1 MNAVGIDVSK
11 GKSMIAVMRPF
22 GEVVASPYE
31 VNHTCSE
38 LKELTKFLKSLKGE
52 TRVIMEY
59 TGKYFEP
66 IAKHLHE
73 AGLFVSVVNA
83 ILVHDYGG
91 NTLRRGK
98 TDKKDAIKLAN
109 YALDRWVDLVE
120 YIPEEEIRQTLKVYN
135 RQYNQYVK
143 LKVMLKNNLIS
154 ILDQTFPNVNKL
166 FSAPP
171 RKADGHEKWIDFA
184 AKFWHHECVS
194 KLSENAFKE
203 RYQKWCKRA
212 GYNYSDAKATE
223 IYIKSQQQVHSLPK
237 SEATKLLVIQAILQL
252 NTIAET
258 LAAII
263 NEMRRLSAML
273 PEYDVVMAMH
283 GVGDTLGPQLMAEI
297 GDVRRFY
304 SKKALVAFAGLD
316 APPYQSGTFEA
327 QSRSISKRGSA
338 SLRKTLFQIMS
349 CILQTSSLDEPVF
362 QFLDKKRADGKHYY
376 VYMMA
381 AANKFLRIYY
391 ARVKEHLEQLEN
403 IA

>member
-154 ILDQTFPNVNKL
+154 ILDQTFPNANKL
-166 FSAPP
+166 FSAPS
-171 RKADGHEKWIDFA
+171 RKANGHEKWIDFA

-237 SEATKLLVIQAILQL
+237 SEATKLLVTQAILQL

-338 SLRKTLFQIMS
+338 SLRKTLFQIDVLVRRA
-349 CILQTSSLDEPVF
+349 CFPVP
-362 QFLDKKRADGKHYY
+362 R
-376 VYMMA
+376 
-381 AANKFLRIYY
+381 
-391 ARVKEHLEQLEN
+391 
-403 IA
+403 

>member
-31 VNHTCSE
+31 VNHTFSE
-38 LKELTKFLKSLKGE
+38 LEELTRFLKSLKGE

-73 AGLFVSVVNA
+73 AGIFVSVVNA
-83 ILVHDYGG
+83 ILVHNYGG

-109 YALDRWVDLVE
+109 YALDRWVDLAE

-135 RQYNQYVK
+135 RQYNQYMK

-154 ILDQTFPNVNKL
+154 VLDQTFPNVNKL
-166 FSAPP
+166 FSTAP
-171 RKADGHEKWIDFA
+171 RKADGHEKWVDFS

-203 RYQKWCKRA
+203 RYQKWCKRS
-212 GYNYSDAKATE
+212 GYNYSSTKATE
-223 IYIKSQQQVHSLPK
+223 IYSKSQQQVHALPK
-237 SEATKLLVIQAILQL
+237 NEATKLLVTQAILQL

-263 NEMRRLSAML
+263 NEMRRLSALL
-273 PEYDVVMAMH
+273 PEHDVVMAMH

-316 APPYQSGTFEA
+316 SPPYQSGCFEV

-338 SLRKTLFQIMS
+338 SLRKTLFQITS
-349 CILQTSSLDEPVF
+349 CILQTSQADEPVF

-381 AANKFLRIYY
+381 GANKFLRIYY
-391 ARVKEHLEQLEN
+391 ARVKEHLERLEN
-403 IA
+403 LA

>member
-154 ILDQTFPNVNKL
+154 ILDQTFPNANKL

-237 SEATKLLVIQAILQL
+237 SEATKLLVTQAILQL

-283 GVGDTLGPQLMAEI
+283 GVGDTIGPQLMAEI

>member
-22 GEVVASPYE
+22 GEVVVSPYE
-31 VNHTCSE
+31 VNHTFSE
-38 LKELTKFLKSLKGE
+38 LEELTRLLKSLKGE

-66 IAKHLHE
+66 IAKQLHE
-73 AGLFVSVVNA
+73 AGIFVSVVNA

-91 NTLRRGK
+91 NTLRRGN

-120 YIPEEEIRQTLKVYN
+120 YIPEDEIRQTLKVYN

-154 ILDQTFPNVNKL
+154 VLDQTFPDVNKL
-166 FSAPP
+166 FSTPP
-171 RKADGHEKWIDFA
+171 RKSDGHEKWIDFA
-184 AKFWHHECVS
+184 AKFWHCECIS
-194 KLSENAFKE
+194 KLSENTFKE

-212 GYNYSDAKATE
+212 GYNYSETKATE
-223 IYIKSQQQVHSLPK
+223 IYDRVQHQVHTLPK
-237 SEATKLLVIQAILQL
+237 NDATKLLVTQAILQL
-252 NTIAET
+252 NAIAET

-316 APPYQSGTFEA
+316 SPPYQSGTFEA
-327 QSRSISKRGSA
+327 QSRSISKRGSS
-338 SLRKTLFQIMS
+338 SLRKTLFQVMS
-349 CILQTSSLDEPVF
+349 CVLQSSAFDDPVY
-362 QFLDKKRADGKHYY
+362 QFLDKKRADGKHFY

-381 AANKFLRIYY
+381 GANKFLRIYY
-391 ARVKEHLEQLEN
+391 ARVKEFLLQLEN
-403 IA
+403 VA

>member
-31 VNHTCSE
+31 VNHTFGE
-38 LKELTKFLKSLKGE
+38 LEELSKFLKSLKGE
-52 TRVIMEY
+52 TRVIIEY

-73 AGLFVSVVNA
+73 VGIFVSVANA

-98 TDKKDAIKLAN
+98 TDKKDAIQLAN
-109 YALDRWVDLVE
+109 YALDRWGDLVE
-120 YIPEEEIRQTLKVYN
+120 YISEDEIRQTLKAYS
-135 RQYNQYVK
+135 RQYNQYIK
-143 LKVMLKNNLIS
+143 LKIMLKNNLIS
-154 ILDQTFPNVNKL
+154 VLDQTFSDTSKL
-166 FSAPP
+166 FSTPP
-171 RKADGHEKWIDFA
+171 CKTDGHEKWVDFA

-194 KLSENAFKE
+194 KISENTFKE
-203 RYQKWCKRA
+203 RYQKWCNRA
-212 GYNYSDAKATE
+212 GYNYSESKATE
-223 IYIKSQQQVHSLPK
+223 IYNMSQQQVHTLPK
-237 SEATKLLVIQAILQL
+237 SEATKLLVTQAIHQL

-258 LAAII
+258 LATII

-273 PEYDVVMAMH
+273 PEYTVVMAMY

-304 SKKALVAFAGLD
+304 CKKALVAFAGLD
-316 APPYQSGTFEA
+316 SPPYQSGTFEA
-327 QSRSISKRGSA
+327 QSRSMSKRGSA

-349 CILQTSSLDEPVF
+349 CILWTSRVDEPVF

-376 VYMMA
+376 GYMMA
-381 AANKFLRIYY
+381 AANQFLRIYY

>member
-22 GEVVASPYE
+22 GEVVSSPYE
-31 VNHTCSE
+31 VNHTFSE
-38 LKELTKFLKSLKGE
+38 LEELTKFLKSLKGE
-52 TRVIMEY
+52 TRVVMEY

-66 IAKHLHE
+66 IAKHIHE
-73 AGLFVSVVNA
+73 AGIFVSVVNA

-109 YALDRWVDLVE
+109 YALDRWVDLAE
-120 YIPEEEIRQTLKVYN
+120 YIPETEVRQTLKVYN
-135 RQYNQYVK
+135 RQYNQYMK
-143 LKVMLKNNLIS
+143 LKVMLKNTLIAV
-154 ILDQTFPNVNKL
+154 LDQSFPNVNKL
-166 FSAPP
+166 FSTQP
-171 RKADGHEKWIDFA
+171 RKSDGHEKWIDFA
-184 AKFWHHECVS
+184 AKFWHCECVS
-194 KLSENAFKE
+194 KLSENTFKD

-212 GYNYSDAKATE
+212 GYYYSEAKATE
-223 IYIKSQQQVHSLPK
+223 IYSQAQHRVYTLPK
-237 SEATKLLVIQAILQL
+237 NNSTQLLVTQAILQL

-258 LAAII
+258 LSTIS

-273 PEYDVVMAMH
+273 PEYEVVMAMH

-316 APPYQSGTFEA
+316 SPPYQSGTFEA
-327 QSRSISKRGSA
+327 QSRGISKRGSA

-349 CILQTSSLDEPVF
+349 CILQMSRVDEPVF

-391 ARVKEHLEQLEN
+391 ARVKEHLDQLEN
-403 IA
+403 VA

>member
-154 ILDQTFPNVNKL
+154 ILDQTFPNANKL
-166 FSAPP
+166 FSAPS
-171 RKADGHEKWIDFA
+171 RKANGHEKWIDFA

-237 SEATKLLVIQAILQL
+237 SEATKLLVTQAILQL

>member
-31 VNHTCSE
+31 VNHTFGE
-38 LKELTKFLKSLKGE
+38 LEELTKFLKSLKGE

-73 AGLFVSVVNA
+73 AGIFVSVVNA

-120 YIPEEEIRQTLKVYN
+120 YIPEDEIRQTLKVYN
-135 RQYNQYVK
+135 RQYNQYIK
-143 LKVMLKNNLIS
+143 LKIMLKNNLIS
-154 ILDQTFPNVNKL
+154 VLDQTFPDVNKL
-166 FSAPP
+166 FSTPP
-171 RKADGHEKWIDFA
+171 RKSDGHEKWIDFA
-184 AKFWHHECVS
+184 AKFWHCECIS
-194 KLSENAFKE
+194 KLSENTFKE
-203 RYQKWCKRA
+203 GYQKWCKRA
-212 GYNYSDAKATE
+212 GYNYSEAKATE
-223 IYIKSQQQVHSLPK
+223 IYNRVKHQVHTLPK
-237 SEATKLLVIQAILQL
+237 NDATKLLVTQAILQL
-252 NTIAET
+252 NAIAET

-273 PEYDVVMAMH
+273 PEYDVVMAIH

-316 APPYQSGTFEA
+316 SPPYQSGTFEA
-327 QSRSISKRGSA
+327 QSRSISKRGSS
-338 SLRKTLFQIMS
+338 SLRKTLFQVMS
-349 CILQTSSLDEPVF
+349 CVLQSSVFDDPVY
-362 QFLDKKRADGKHYY
+362 QFLDKKRADGKHFY

-381 AANKFLRIYY
+381 GANKFLRIYY
-391 ARVKEHLEQLEN
+391 ARVKEFLLQFEN
-403 IA
+403 VA